1 MRRVESVR
9 CMAVPGGAS
18 REPRTAPPA
27 SVREPPR
34 GRNGDDTGAN
44 GEGPGGRRRL
54 TAARRSISLAD
65 VPRLIDRDRAHI
77 WHPATHF
84 ADLDR
89 LPPIAVER
97 ARGCWLYTPDGGAIL
112 DAIASWWTCIHGHGH
127 PAIVAAVREQVE
139 RLDHVMFA
147 GFTHEPAVALA
158 EALIAAAPPGYERV
172 FYADCGSAS
181 VEIALKLSFQ
191 ARQQRGEPERRRF
204 ATLRNGYHGET
215 LGALA
220 LCGASAYRDAFAP
233 LLFSPL
239 ELPAP
244 SFPNHEHDDLGSDLG
259 ADAPEAAAAI
269 AALQAH
275 AHELTAVVIEPLV
288 QCAGRM
294 TMTGAGYYR
303 AVARAAQALG
313 IHVIA
318 DEIAVG
324 FGRTGR
330 LFASTWS
337 EVQPDL
343 ICLSKGLA
351 GILPLAAVVIRAG
364 FDADFRGS
372 PARSFL
378 HSHTFTANPIACAAA
393 LAGLQLFASSDLL
406 ARLPARI
413 AAMAERRRAVAAACP
428 AVVAHRQA
436 GMIAALEVR
445 ATEGSVAAR
454 DGRIGLLLRE
464 AALARGV
471 LLRPLHDT
479 IYWLPPLVIDDA
491 ELDRLTEV
499 TIAAIREVLE

>member
-1 MRRVESVR
+1 
-9 CMAVPGGAS
+9 MA
-18 REPRTAPPA
+18 
-27 SVREPPR
+27 
-34 GRNGDDTGAN
+34 
-44 GEGPGGRRRL
+44 
-54 TAARRSISLAD
+54 
-65 VPRLIDRDRAHI
+65 RLIDRDRAHV

-97 ARGCWLYTPDGGAIL
+97 ARGCWLYEAGGRAIL
-112 DAIASWWTCIHGHGH
+112 DAIASWWTCVHGHGH

-158 EALIAAAPPGYERV
+158 EALLAAAPPAYERV
-172 FYADCGSAS
+172 FYADCGSAA
-181 VEIALKLSFQ
+181 VEVALKLSYQ
-191 ARQQRGEPERRRF
+191 ARQQRGEPGRRRF

-220 LCGASAYRDAFAP
+220 LCGASAYRDTFAP

-244 SFPNHEHDDLGSDLG
+244 SFREHEHADLASDLG
-259 ADAPEAAAAI
+259 HDAPETQAAI
-269 AALQAH
+269 AALEEH

-294 TMTGAGYYR
+294 TMTGAGFYR
-303 AVARAAQALG
+303 ELASAAKRLG

-324 FGRTGR
+324 FGRTGHM
-330 LFASTWS
+330 FASTWS

-343 ICLSKGLA
+343 LCLSKGLA
-351 GILPLAAVVIRAG
+351 GILPLAAVLVREG
-364 FDADFRGS
+364 FDVDFRGS

-393 LAGLQLFASSDLL
+393 IAGLELFRSTDLL
-406 ARLPARI
+406 ARLPARVE
-413 AAMAERRRAVAAACP
+413 AMAARRRAVAAACP

-436 GMIAALEVR
+436 GMIAALEVVP
-445 ATEGSVAAR
+445 AAGSPGAR
-454 DGRIGLLLRE
+454 DGRLGLLLRE
-464 AALARGV
+464 AALAHDV

-479 IYWLPPLVIDDA
+479 IYWFPPLVIDDA
-491 ELDRLTEV
+491 ELDRLAEA
-499 TIAAIREVLE
+499 TIAAIRAVLE